1 MRVTNH
7 TPAKGLKTHMDDYV
21 WLLYDDDDELRGV
34 FTDPLLL
41 TDEMEYPYL
50 WRILKV
56 PQNKKGSVE
65 DWGWGND

>member
-1 MRVTNH
+1 
-7 TPAKGLKTHMDDYV
+7 MDDYV

-41 TDEMEYPYL
+41 TDEMDYPYL
-50 WRILKV
+50 WKILKV